1 MRQGRL
7 TMKDLERKSLEEL
20 ETAYLKLKI
29 ESRETKFVYR
39 TQALLFMTFS
49 LALLILSNFPIW
61 ADLIWIVIAWIDT
74 LYNVWKRWTKKS

>member
-1 MRQGRL
+1 MN
-7 TMKDLERKSLEEL
+7 DLKQKSLEEL

-61 ADLIWIVIAWIDT
+61 ADLIWIGIALIDT
-74 LYNVWKRWTKKS
+74 GWDFWKRWRK